1 MNTRRTFLKQATLA
15 VISGTS
21 MDWELLAQTATT
33 SPLVVSDAR
42 IIRVRD
48 RKSGTTDA
56 YLEIASESG
65 LKGYAGPLLQEQ
77 VAAFPSNWRQRL
89 AGRDAADREKLNF
102 TTLWSECYPG
112 KPLERYADGKDPIS
126 NALVWGTRRLTR
138 QTETGWVITAL
149 SAMDLAL

>member
-15 VISGTS
+15 VMSSSS

-33 SPLVVSDAR
+33 PPLVVSDAR

-65 LKGYAGPLLQEQ
+65 LKGH
-77 VAAFPSNWRQRL
+77 WR
-89 AGRDAADREKLNF
+89 G
-102 TTLWSECYPG
+102 S
-112 KPLERYADGKDPIS
+112 
-126 NALVWGTRRLTR
+126 
-138 QTETGWVITAL
+138 
-149 SAMDLAL
+149 